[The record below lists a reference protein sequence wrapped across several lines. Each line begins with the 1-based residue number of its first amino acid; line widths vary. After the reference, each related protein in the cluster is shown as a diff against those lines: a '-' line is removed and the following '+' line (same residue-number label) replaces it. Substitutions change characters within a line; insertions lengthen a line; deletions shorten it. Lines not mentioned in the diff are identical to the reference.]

1 MVLPLSVVDGFIG
14 KTRRFHIGISQSVPT
29 WHGICFRGQWKRRN
43 LMTIMQTFSPE
54 LAPRWLEALGSA
66 ATDARDDVEAVS
78 PAQQETLEA
87 LADRISA
94 ARAIA

>member
-1 MVLPLSVVDGFIG
+1 
-14 KTRRFHIGISQSVPT
+14 
-29 WHGICFRGQWKRRN
+29 
-43 LMTIMQTFSPE
+43 MTTFSPE
-54 LAPRWLEALGSA
+54 LAPCWLEGLGPA
-66 ATDARDDVEAVS
+66 ANDAREDAEAMS

>member
-1 MVLPLSVVDGFIG
+1 MKSALRSVKETQI
-14 KTRRFHIGISQSVPT
+14 
-29 WHGICFRGQWKRRN
+29 
-43 LMTIMQTFSPE
+43 MTTFSPE
-54 LAPRWLEALGSA
+54 LAPCWLEGLGPA
-66 ATDARDDVEAVS
+66 ANEAREEVEAMS

>member
-1 MVLPLSVVDGFIG
+1 MP
-14 KTRRFHIGISQSVPT
+14 
-29 WHGICFRGQWKRRN
+29 
-43 LMTIMQTFSPE
+43 TFSPE
-54 LAPRWLEALGSA
+54 LAPCWLDGLGP
-66 ATDARDDVEAVS
+66 ATYDAREEVETMS

>member
-1 MVLPLSVVDGFIG
+1 MRVDD
-14 KTRRFHIGISQSVPT
+14 RRGTEPAFVSG
-29 WHGICFRGQWKRRN
+29 GNRRN
-43 LMTIMQTFSPE
+43 ETTIMQTFSPE
-54 LAPRWLEALGSA
+54 LAPRWLEGLGPA
-66 ATDARDDVEAVS
+66 IDDAHEKGEVMS

>member
-1 MVLPLSVVDGFIG
+1 
-14 KTRRFHIGISQSVPT
+14 
-29 WHGICFRGQWKRRN
+29 
-43 LMTIMQTFSPE
+43 MTIMQTFSPE
-54 LAPRWLEALGSA
+54 LAPRWLEGLGSA
-66 ATDARDDVEAVS
+66 ADEAREDGEAVS

>member
-1 MVLPLSVVDGFIG
+1 
-14 KTRRFHIGISQSVPT
+14 
-29 WHGICFRGQWKRRN
+29 
-43 LMTIMQTFSPE
+43 MTIMQTFSPE
-54 LAPRWLEALGSA
+54 LAPRWLDTLGPA
-66 ATDARDDVEAVS
+66 ADDAREKGEVMS

>member
-1 MVLPLSVVDGFIG
+1 
-14 KTRRFHIGISQSVPT
+14 
-29 WHGICFRGQWKRRN
+29 
-43 LMTIMQTFSPE
+43 MTIMPTFSPE
-54 LAPRWLEALGSA
+54 LAPRWLEGLGSMA
-66 ATDARDDVEAVS
+66 SEAQEDVEAVS

>member
-1 MVLPLSVVDGFIG
+1 MGSANGTEPALCLAG
-14 KTRRFHIGISQSVPT
+14 TLLARH
-29 WHGICFRGQWKRRN
+29 
-43 LMTIMQTFSPE
+43 TIMPTFSPE
-54 LAPRWLEALGSA
+54 LAPRWLESLGS
-66 ATDARDDVEAVS
+66 TGNDVRDEGEAVS

>member
-1 MVLPLSVVDGFIG
+1 
-14 KTRRFHIGISQSVPT
+14 
-29 WHGICFRGQWKRRN
+29 
-43 LMTIMQTFSPE
+43 MTIMQTFSPE
-54 LAPRWLEALGSA
+54 LAPRWLESLEPAVDDS
-66 ATDARDDVEAVS
+66 RDKGEVMS

>member
-1 MVLPLSVVDGFIG
+1 MA
-14 KTRRFHIGISQSVPT
+14 
-29 WHGICFRGQWKRRN
+29 RN
-43 LMTIMQTFSPE
+43 LLSIEQEPSYFSLRIMPTFSPE
-54 LAPRWLEALGSA
+54 LAPRWLESLGSA
-66 ATDARDDVEAVS
+66 MAEVRDDADAVS